1 MDLQLVTDE
10 NHDHFLQSSAAV
22 VVFSLVPCRQCE
34 EYEPVVIEAAGQLDG
49 AVRFGKAKMHVPVVC
64 KDIKRRYEFKNYP
77 TTHFYK
83 DGELVHRME
92 GRLDLPTLKQTIDQV
107 LLA

>member
-22 VVFSLVPCRQCE
+22 VVFSLVPCQQCE
-34 EYEPVVIEAAGQLDG
+34 EYEPIVIEAAGQLETS
-49 AVRFGKAKMHVPVVC
+49 VRFGKAKMHVPVVC
-64 KDIKRRYEFKNYP
+64 KEIKRRYQFKSYP

-83 DGELVHRME
+83 NGELLHKTE
-92 GRLDLPTLKQTIDQV
+92 GRLDLSTLKQTIDEV
-107 LLA
+107 LLT